1 MTTPTFDPERD
12 PIHFLPLRPW
22 EVRRVR
28 RELSDL
34 LQAELTEGSNPVS
47 ENVIIAQRAALA
59 EYDTAG
65 WASRLRIT
73 DQRLEAIHDQ
83 RETIEAPRYR
93 TSG

>member
-1 MTTPTFDPERD
+1 VTTPTFDPEHD

-28 RELSDL
+28 RELRDL
-34 LQAELTEGSNPVS
+34 LQTKQTEGSDPVS

-59 EYDTAG
+59 EHDAAG
-65 WASRLRIT
+65 WTSRFRIT

-83 RETIEAPRYR
+83 RKPIEAPRYN